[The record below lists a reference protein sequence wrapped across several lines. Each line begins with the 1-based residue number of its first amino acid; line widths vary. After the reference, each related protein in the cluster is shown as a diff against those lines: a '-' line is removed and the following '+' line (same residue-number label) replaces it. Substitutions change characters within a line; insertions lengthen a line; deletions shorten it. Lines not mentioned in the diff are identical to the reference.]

1 MSQKSFP
8 FESVI
13 SYEQKPLGL
22 SLTKVGSKSALTLEL
37 RYLKSSVIISAY
49 YLIQLQVEK
58 ERQQK
63 NAYYMYLGI
72 LRVFFLIVY
81 FKNQLKNQIITLR
94 IKKLALVQRRKSH
107 LIGKINSSRSLL
119 RNEETDNAR
128 SNRMKRCCVI

>member
-49 YLIQLQVEK
+49 YLIQL
-58 ERQQK
+58 
-63 NAYYMYLGI
+63 
-72 LRVFFLIVY
+72 
-81 FKNQLKNQIITLR
+81 
-94 IKKLALVQRRKSH
+94 
-107 LIGKINSSRSLL
+107 
-119 RNEETDNAR
+119 
-128 SNRMKRCCVI
+128 